1 MRVRTITCHDVYN
14 VGASL
19 QAYALCRYLTE
30 QGQDVRII
38 DYKPDYLSGHYRL
51 WGGVSSRFDKPLL
64 RTGYQLA
71 KFPSRLAHRLK
82 RRKRSFDRFRNRYL
96 PLTERYQSFEELC
109 AHPPEADVCIA
120 GSDQIWNAAF
130 PNGKDPAFYLQFAP
144 EGVRRASYAASF
156 AMDKPDPAWADR
168 QAAWIRELDHIA
180 VRESTGLSLLEQ
192 MGVTGGQVV
201 VDPVF
206 LLSREEWSEV
216 AVPVKRK
223 KPYILV
229 YDFDGSPIMRR
240 AAEELAAAHDCEIVT
255 LLKLDYGTPAAAHAG
270 PDEFLGWLAGAE
282 YVLSNSLHA
291 TAFSLIFRRPFMT
304 YGRRETL
311 NSRMR
316 DLLTMAGL
324 EARQRADEPIDW
336 KSVEERLEPLI
347 SDSKAYLR
355 RVLQ

>member
-19 QAYALCRYLTE
+19 QAYALCRYLAE

-51 WGGVSSRFDKPLL
+51 WGGVSPRFDKPLL
-64 RTGYQLA
+64 RTAYQLA
-71 KFPSRLAHRLK
+71 KFPGRLAHRLK
-82 RRKRSFDRFRNRYL
+82 RRKRSFDRFREHYL

-120 GSDQIWNAAF
+120 GSDQIWNTAF

-156 AMDKPDPAWADR
+156 SMDEPDPAWAER

-180 VRESTGLSLLEQ
+180 VREATGLSLLEQ

-206 LLSREEWSEV
+206 LLSREEWSEL

-223 KPYILV
+223 RPYILV
-229 YDFDGSPIMRR
+229 YDFDGSPVMRR
-240 AAEELAAAHDCEIVT
+240 AAEELAAVHGCEIVT

-316 DLLTMAGL
+316 DLLTMVGL
-324 EARQRADEPIDW
+324 EARQRADAPINW
-336 KSVEERLEPLI
+336 ENVEERLEPVI
-347 SDSKAYLR
+347 SDSMAYLR